1 MKNSFYIKILVV
13 WLIFVC
19 NISFSAK
26 KYQLKRS
33 IYIKMYYFTNIDVQH
48 LFNSKMNQLYT

>member
-19 NISFSAK
+19 K

-33 IYIKMYYFTNIDVQH
+33 IYIKMYYFTNIGVQH
-48 LFNSKMNQLYT
+48 LFNSKMNQLYTSEELLF